1 MIITSIKE
9 YDKKRSQIYIDGEKA
24 FLLYKGE
31 IRKYKL
37 EQDKE
42 IDQITYDVIVR
53 EVLGKRAILRAMNL
67 LQKRDY
73 TEYKLREKLGDGG
86 YPDSCI
92 EDAIDYVK
100 SYKYLDDRRYASDYA
115 RYYKESRSRKR
126 IEQDLVQKGI
136 NKDLITEVMEEEYDS
151 EDEDI
156 ELDQIR
162 HLLIKKH
169 YSLSMDYKDKQK
181 IMAFLYRKGY
191 STELIYKAMDMD

>member
-37 EQDKE
+37 EVDQE
-42 IDQITYDVIVR
+42 LDQITYDVIVR
-53 EVLGKRAILRAMNL
+53 EVLSKRAILRAMNL

-73 TEYKLREKLGDGG
+73 TEYKLREKLKDGG
-86 YPDSCI
+86 YPKECMEEAI
-92 EDAIDYVK
+92 EYVK
-100 SYKYLDDRRYASDYA
+100 SYKYLDDQRYASDYV

-126 IEQDLVQKGI
+126 ISMELTHKVID
-136 NKDLITEVMEEEYDS
+136 KDLIAQVLEEEYAEEDS
-151 EDEDI
+151 DV

-169 YSLSMDYKDKQK
+169 YSPEMEYKDKQK

-191 STELIYKAMDMD
+191 STDLIYKAMDMD

>member
-37 EQDKE
+37 EVDQE
-42 IDQITYDVIVR
+42 LDQITYDVIVR
-53 EVLGKRAILRAMNL
+53 EVLSKRAILRAMNL

-73 TEYKLREKLGDGG
+73 TEYKLREKLKDGG
-86 YPDSCI
+86 YPQECTEEAI
-92 EDAIDYVK
+92 EYVK
-100 SYKYLDDRRYASDYA
+100 SYKYLDDQRYASDFV
-115 RYYKESRSRKR
+115 RYYKESRSKKR
-126 IEQDLVQKGI
+126 ISMDLTQKGVD
-136 NKDLITEVMEEEYDS
+136 KDLIAQVLEEEYAEEDS
-151 EDEDI
+151 DV

-169 YSLSMDYKDKQK
+169 YDPEMEYKDKQK

>member
-24 FLLYKGE
+24 FLLYNGE

-37 EQDKE
+37 EEDQE
-42 IDQITYDVIVR
+42 LDQITYDVIVR
-53 EVLGKRAILRAMNL
+53 EVLSKRAILRAMNL

-73 TEYKLREKLGDGG
+73 TEYKLREKLKDGG
-86 YPDSCI
+86 YPTECMEEAI
-92 EDAIDYVK
+92 EYVK
-100 SYKYLDDRRYASDYA
+100 SYKYLDDQRYASDYV
-115 RYYKESRSRKR
+115 RYYKESRSKKR
-126 IEQDLVQKGI
+126 ISMDLVQKGVD
-136 NKDLITEVMEEEYDS
+136 KDLIAQILEEEYAEEDS
-151 EDEDI
+151 DV

-169 YSLSMDYKDKQK
+169 YDPEMEYKDKQK

>member
-73 TEYKLREKLGDGG
+73 T
-86 YPDSCI
+86 
-92 EDAIDYVK
+92 
-100 SYKYLDDRRYASDYA
+100 
-115 RYYKESRSRKR
+115 
-126 IEQDLVQKGI
+126 
-136 NKDLITEVMEEEYDS
+136 
-151 EDEDI
+151 
-156 ELDQIR
+156 
-162 HLLIKKH
+162 
-169 YSLSMDYKDKQK
+169 
-181 IMAFLYRKGY
+181 
-191 STELIYKAMDMD
+191 